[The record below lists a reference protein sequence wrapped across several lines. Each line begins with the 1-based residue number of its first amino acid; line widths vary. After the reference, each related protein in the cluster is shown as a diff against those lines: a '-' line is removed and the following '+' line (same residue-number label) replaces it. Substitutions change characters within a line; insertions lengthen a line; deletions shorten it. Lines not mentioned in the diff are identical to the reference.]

1 MTTQPKIILVAGA
14 NGQLGQLMLTALQD
28 RAARNGEALLVRAL
42 VRQGR
47 PVPAPTPTLVYEA
60 IDYTNPADL
69 ARVSEGAFAVVC
81 CLLGVEDVI
90 IGVQSGLLKSALDA
104 GARRFIPSDF
114 SGDFTK
120 LPEGAHRNFDWRR
133 QFHRIAA
140 QMIAKSGAGMDFTS
154 IYQGGFTE
162 LLASGWVLFDYKKLQ
177 VPYFGAADAKMEFT
191 TYADT
196 AEYTAAVA
204 LDDAPTPA
212 ALYIAG
218 ARLSPQTA
226 AALGKRITGA
236 DFALKH
242 VMQVWALRLVIG
254 IMKRVKPD
262 RKNPMPLWVVMQ
274 YGYCVALGVMSPAR
288 IDNDRYPGMQ
298 WTSVDDTVRTAFIAA
313 GHQIHV
319 PQEK

>member
-1 MTTQPKIILVAGA
+1 MQTEPKIIVVAGA
-14 NGQLGQLMLTALQD
+14 NGQLGALLCVALQA
-28 RAARNGEALLVRAL
+28 RATGPVLVRAL
-42 VRQGR
+42 VRKGR
-47 PVPAPTPTLVYEA
+47 TLPAPTSTLVYEA
-60 IDYTNPADL
+60 VDYASDADL
-69 ARVSEGAFAVVC
+69 ARVCAGAHAVVS

-90 IGVQSGLLKSALDA
+90 IDAQSALLKAAIAA
-104 GARRFIPSDF
+104 GARRFIPSDYA
-114 SGDFTK
+114 GDFTK
-120 LPEGAHRNFDWRR
+120 LPEGSHRNFDMRR
-133 QFHRIAA
+133 RFHRIAA

-191 TYADT
+191 TYANT

-204 LDDAPTPA
+204 LDDAPTPSG
-212 ALYIAG
+212 LYIAG

-236 DFALKH
+236 NFALKR
-242 VMQVWALRLVIG
+242 VMPVWALRLIIG

-262 RKNPMPLWVVMQ
+262 RKNPMPLWVAMQ
-274 YGYCVALGVMSPAR
+274 YGYCGALGVMSPAR
-288 IDNDRYPGMQ
+288 IDNDRYPGMH